1 MAELEIHHEGAENDP
16 RGKQVGAMAAI
27 IAILLALVT
36 IFSHRAHTSAVVL
49 KTEANDQWAFYQAK
63 SLKSHT
69 LSLGQDLVNA
79 LGVKNE
85 AGEKILERYEAQ
97 RKRYEKEGEEIKH
110 EAMALDTEAKVEERR
125 ALRFDIGEGLL
136 EIGLVLSSLFFI
148 ARREMFPVVGLIA
161 AVAGIA
167 VGLSGLFVH

>member
-16 RGKQVGAMAAI
+16 KGKQVGAMAAI

-49 KTEANDQWAFYQAK
+49 KTEANDQWAYYQAK

-69 LSLGQDLVNA
+69 LGVGLDLLSA
-79 LGVKNE
+79 LEVRKEVG
-85 AGEKILERYEAQ
+85 AKISERYEAD

-110 EAMALDTEAKVEERR
+110 EASALDAEAKVEERR

-148 ARREMFPVVGLIA
+148 ARRQMFPVVGLIA